1 MRRLAVRTALAA
13 IGLASVSVVTAQ
25 QGDSAAVVRRLERYA
40 ELIRTGPVDSVAASF
55 TADGR
60 LMLPGMA
67 VVSGRDAIYQFLAPM
82 ASSST
87 VESCSMTA
95 EKVEV
100 SGATAYEWGEYQQRA
115 GPTGK
120 PAQDYHGR
128 FVAELK
134 KDSGGH
140 WLIARLLMQPG

>member
-1 MRRLAVRTALAA
+1 MDRLLGGAALIS
-13 IGLASVSVVTAQ
+13 IGLLSASAVAAQ
-25 QGDSAAVVRRLERYA
+25 QADSSAVVHRLERYA

-55 TADGR
+55 TPDGQ
-60 LMLPGMA
+60 LILPGMA
-67 VVSGRDAIYQFLAPM
+67 AVNGRDAIYQFLAPM
-82 ASSST
+82 ASSSS

-100 SGATAYEWGEYQQRA
+100 SGSTAYEWGDYQQRA
-115 GPTGK
+115 GPVGK